1 MYYIILLYINF
12 MKNTKKIFILFLM
25 LFAISIFFVNITNIQ
40 AGNLLEEQEGFN
52 GEKPISKTFDETGE
66 SVDIRDMIVRIIKVL
81 LTFLGI
87 IATIMI
93 MTAGYKW
100 MTAQGNEDKVSE
112 AKSQIKNAAI
122 GLSLILAA
130 FIITDY
136 IQDCVIDIATGDSS
150 IWNCH

>member
-1 MYYIILLYINF
+1 

-25 LFAISIFFVNITNIQ
+25 IFVISIFFVNITNVQ
-40 AGNLLEEQEGFN
+40 AGSLLEKQEGFN
-52 GEKPISKTFDETGE
+52 GEKPISAIFDETSE
-66 SVDIRDMIVRIIKVL
+66 PTDIRDMIVKIIKVL

-87 IATIMI
+87 MATIMI

-100 MTAQGNEDKVSE
+100 MTAGGNEDKVSE

-130 FIITDY
+130 YIITDY
-136 IQDCVIDIATGDSS
+136 VQSCVIDIATGSS
-150 IWNCH
+150 SVWMCNP

>member
-1 MYYIILLYINF
+1 

-25 LFAISIFFVNITNIQ
+25 LFAISIFFVNITNVQ
-40 AGNLLEEQEGFN
+40 ADNLLEEQEGFTTGKN
-52 GEKPISKTFDETGE
+52 PIGGTFDETGE
-66 SVDIRDMIVRIIKVL
+66 PVDIRDMIVRIIKVL

-130 FIITDY
+130 YITTNY
-136 IQDCVIDIATGDSS
+136 IQNCVIDIATGDSE
-150 IWNCH
+150 IWMCNL